1 MLLHSNGRLLILTT
15 YIRLGRT
22 QWNIT
27 NAVVYYS
34 INIQGISFI
43 VQALPNCA
51 TTLGITTLTI
61 TTFSIMAL
69 TITLNKMLNLA

>member
-15 YIRLGRT
+15 NIRLGRT
-22 QWNIT
+22 QLNIT
-27 NAVVYYS
+27 NAVAYYS

-51 TTLGITTLTI
+51 TTLGITT
-61 TTFSIMAL
+61 FSIMTL